1 MPQFLDLPRE
11 LRDMIYMT
19 IVTAERPRPSLGEAQ
34 WLFRFRRVFEPQSN
48 HRGEYG
54 CAYSLEQPPT
64 TCANFL
70 SCNRQIYEEMKE
82 AIRLA
87 SKKEML
93 SVKLDCIAEDE
104 SFHYFTWLGIPLV
117 RTTIRMNEG
126 RSRIMPGWADR
137 IMERYLTCPHRVLSS
152 GCFSCHSSSTLI
164 RQLWVDVRLVG
175 DRSGKWFRNSN
186 PPDRTSWAVCA
197 ALKRILEKGPD
208 FGNMKETG
216 NATTVDELVLNV
228 VTPPGHPKNQYLDE
242 ELPTDEFKDGLVHPR
257 TVAKELVDVWYKIW
271 SGDNFKASF
280 YQILIERIKRVRVCV
295 NDETWK
301 VRELRLELERGQAER
316 RRIAARTSDW

>member
-1 MPQFLDLPRE
+1 
-11 LRDMIYMT
+11 
-19 IVTAERPRPSLGEAQ
+19 
-34 WLFRFRRVFEPQSN
+34 
-48 HRGEYG
+48 
-54 CAYSLEQPPT
+54 
-64 TCANFL
+64 
-70 SCNRQIYEEMKE
+70 
-82 AIRLA
+82 
-87 SKKEML
+87 ML

-117 RTTIRMNEG
+117 KTTVQIKEG

-137 IMERYLTCPHRVLSS
+137 MMEKYSICPHRVLSS
-152 GCFSCHSSSTLI
+152 VCLSCHHSSSTLI
-164 RQLWVDVRLVG
+164 QQLWVDIRLVG

-208 FGNMKETG
+208 FANMKDTG

-228 VTPPGHPKNQYLDE
+228 VTPPGHPENQYLDE

-271 SGDNFKASF
+271 SGDNFKSSF

-295 NDETWK
+295 NDETWR